1 MLADGGVVVHATAG
15 VWGLSADA
23 FNQQAACRVLRIKRR
38 AVTRGL
44 IVVASDPAYLAPL
57 VDPQVDDAWQTAV
70 DSWPSATT
78 WLLPARVDAPWWLTG
93 GHRTIAVREP
103 AHTLTRALAAAF
115 GGALVST
122 SANVTGHPPV
132 RSAWQARARFGH
144 QVDFILGGDCDTPGR
159 PSTIR
164 DASTGEILRGH

>member
-1 MLADGGVVVHATAG
+1 MLADGGVLAHATAG

-23 FNQQAACRVLRIKRR
+23 FNQQAVCRVLQIKRR
-38 AVTRGL
+38 AVARGL
-44 IVVASDPAYLAPL
+44 IVVASDPSHLAAL
-57 VDPQVDDAWQTAV
+57 VDPHADDAWQTAV

-78 WLLPARVDAPWWLTG
+78 WLLPARTNAPWWLTG
-93 GHRTIAVREP
+93 GYRTIAVREP
-103 AHTLTRALAAAF
+103 AHALTRALATAF

-132 RSAWQARARFGH
+132 RSAWQTRARFGD
-144 QVDFILGGDCDTPGR
+144 QVDFILGGDCDRPGR

-164 DASTGEILRGH
+164 DARTGEILRGH